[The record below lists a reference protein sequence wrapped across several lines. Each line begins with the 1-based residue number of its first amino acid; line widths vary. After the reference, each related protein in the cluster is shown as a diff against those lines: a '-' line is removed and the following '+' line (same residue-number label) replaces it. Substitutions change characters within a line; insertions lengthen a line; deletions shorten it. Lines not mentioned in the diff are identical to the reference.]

1 MLSGRFGDHDGCLH
15 AHSYDAQMCAQFGL
29 LNCFCLLLFSH
40 TQVLEER
47 QPTQPTEIEL
57 LGRARNLYVRVLAT
71 SGSATQA
78 ADLLDQYL
86 KMQGKEEK
94 PTLINADT
102 YSVVV
107 HELVK
112 AGDGERAN
120 DVLESRDYLQE

>member
-1 MLSGRFGDHDGCLH
+1 MRAICTHFE
-15 AHSYDAQMCAQFGL
+15 
-29 LNCFCLLLFSH
+29 H

-47 QPTQPTEIEL
+47 QPTEPAEVQL

-71 SGSATQA
+71 SGTPDKA

-86 KMQGKEEK
+86 KLQIRDK
-94 PTLINADT
+94 PTLITQDT
-102 YSVVV
+102 YSIVV

-120 DVLESRDYLQE
+120 DVLESRDYLQD